1 MLTNPSFDGKI
12 VVMTWEHKHIANE
25 QLEKSYP
32 NERVTLRQLLK
43 IDDYAK
49 GHPDEKIPETWS
61 GDNYDFFWIVD
72 YADPRTPKPSKVT
85 IVKQTFP
92 RLTRACRPTAGR
104 RPSRRWRGASSSL
117 LSWRHALSTTAPGNS
132 RSPLP
137 KTCACASTL
146 LMPLLRLVALCAFLL
161 LAALAP
167 ARAGNTTSTIPL
179 SLTQS
184 DWGGGRI
191 FVTARFGSI
200 QGPMRLDTGASTT
213 RMMLAPWNRDWPVL
227 GRSASTGSSGKT
239 ISCDDVEAQNVLLP
253 AEQGDDVGRAKL
265 LVTRCAAG
273 EGDLLGLNFFKGAR
287 FSLDF
292 EKRALTF
299 FPPAQPNAKPRPF
312 RRLTPEQ
319 SLVGIDLRLGRAA
332 AIGFLDTGA
341 ELSAVDRVY
350 VATHMPLFTLVK
362 RRVGASG
369 ASGGNFS
376 PDLYKIKVIDLG
388 DGLVLR
394 DVYALV
400 YDFGVLRAVLGR
412 GAPVILGYNFVSRL
426 QLGSRFFVAG
436 RPDLERTAKVGD
448 VRKGGPI
455 RAARAPSI
463 SPV

>member
-1 MLTNPSFDGKI
+1 
-12 VVMTWEHKHIANE
+12 
-25 QLEKSYP
+25 
-32 NERVTLRQLLK
+32 
-43 IDDYAK
+43 
-49 GHPDEKIPETWS
+49 
-61 GDNYDFFWIVD
+61 
-72 YADPRTPKPSKVT
+72 
-85 IVKQTFP
+85 
-92 RLTRACRPTAGR
+92 
-104 RPSRRWRGASSSL
+104 
-117 LSWRHALSTTAPGNS
+117 
-132 RSPLP
+132 
-137 KTCACASTL
+137 
-146 LMPLLRLVALCAFLL
+146 MPLLRLAPLCAFLL

-167 ARAGNTTSTIPL
+167 ARAESTTSTIPL

-213 RMMLAPWNRDWPVL
+213 RMMLAPWNKDWPAL

-239 ISCDDVEAQNVLLP
+239 IACDDVEAQNVLLP

-273 EGDLLGLNFFKGAR
+273 EGDLLGLNFFRGAR

-292 EKRALTF
+292 ETRALTF
-299 FPPAQPNAKPRPF
+299 FPPAQPNARPRPF

-341 ELSAVDRVY
+341 ELSAVDRVF
-350 VATHMPLFTLVK
+350 VATHMPLFTLLK

-376 PDLYKIKVIDLG
+376 PDLYRIKAIDLG

-400 YDFGVLRAVLGR
+400 YDFGVLRTVLGR

-426 QLGSRFFVAG
+426 RW
-436 RPDLERTAKVGD
+436 DLD
-448 VRKGGPI
+448 F
-455 RAARAPSI
+455 S
-463 SPV
+463 SPVAPTWNARPR